1 MVDVTERFGAWILYT
16 RRGTIFGLVVTAL
29 FLGVLYKTYLGSVTL
44 LDAKHFEC
52 TMSRPDGLGSMCVE
66 YRYKGK

>member
-1 MVDVTERFGAWILYT
+1 MVGITERFGAWVLNT
-16 RRGTIFGLVVTAL
+16 RVGLIFGLILLVLSGAVTFRAV
-29 FLGVLYKTYLGSVTL
+29 FGSAVM

-66 YRYKGK
+66 YRYRGK